1 MGNCKST
8 TGKVIA
14 PPALAPQRTL
24 FDPAGEFSDS
34 EWPDAS
40 GKSSS
45 NLHEDDPVSMLDE
58 SDPVSLIR
66 KNIIGGSQYITT
78 PFGSRKIVYAD
89 YTASGRCL
97 KPVED
102 FLTTNVYPFYA
113 NTHTEASATGAI
125 TTNLREEARLIISKS
140 LNAPREKYAL
150 LFVGTGCTGAIEKM
164 MKLLGIWLP
173 EFVTSKWKL
182 PNLIPEGDRPI
193 VFIGPFE
200 HHSNELPWRE
210 SIVTVVVI
218 PEDDDGCP
226 DIEVLEAKLSEYKD
240 RKMKIG
246 SFCAGSNVTGICIDT
261 KKYTR
266 LLHKHNA
273 LAFFDF
279 AGSGAYVE
287 INMNGENEDESMD
300 AIFMSPHKFIGG
312 PGCTGLLVANRSI
325 FETTKIPTFPGGGTV
340 SFVSPCAQDYDD
352 NIEAREDAG
361 TPAIVQAIRTGLVFQ
376 VKEMVGCRRIEAI
389 ERNYCSMVFSK
400 LRENDKVQLV
410 GSDRGA
416 YFDPHRRVTIMSFN
430 IRSPF
435 QASSNTSGI
444 RAAMSDPS
452 VMLHPHFVVAL
463 LNDVY
468 GIQARAGCSCTGPYS
483 HRLLDIDS
491 EISER
496 TRAIVSK
503 GYNAFKFGWARVNF
517 NYFISP
523 EEVEFICDA
532 ILQIAE
538 HGWKLLPLY
547 DTDLKSALFVHR
559 RKMTTQLNRPSLSN
573 LDLSASENAGQKGGG
588 MQKNSFSFKKVLE
601 DAEQMYGKA
610 EKFLRMHGQ
619 EEEDLPKDHIIS
631 KNDIW
636 WVTTTN
642 VVEAVKRD
650 LPATAPKAKERILQ
664 DAWSIA
670 LQC

>member
-1 MGNCKST
+1 MGNCKSIT
-8 TGKVIA
+8 KHSDLEPVA
-14 PPALAPQRTL
+14 
-24 FDPAGEFSDS
+24 FDNTSHGESSDC
-34 EWPDAS
+34 E
-40 GKSSS
+40 KSAAFRNYHRGEEEVVDHDHHGSKQ
-45 NLHEDDPVSMLDE
+45 EE
-58 SDPVSLIR
+58 KDPVSLIR
-66 KNIIGGSQYITT
+66 QNIIGGSQYITT

-89 YTASGRCL
+89 YTASGRSL

-400 LRENDKVQLV
+400 LRENNKVQLV

-435 QASSNTSGI
+435 QASCSNKSGI
-444 RAAMSDPS
+444 PS
-452 VMLHPHFVVAL
+452 QMLHPHFVVAL

-468 GIQARAGCSCTGPYS
+468 GIQARAGCSCTGPYG
-483 HRLLDIDS
+483 HRLMGIN
-491 EISER
+491 SER
-496 TRAIVSK
+496 SERIRVLVGK
-503 GYNAFKFGWARVNF
+503 GYNAFKLGWARVNF

-547 DTDLKSALFVHR
+547 ETDLKSALFVHR
-559 RKMTTQLNRPSLSN
+559 RKISGSNRPSLSN
-573 LDLSASENAGQKGGG
+573 FHLSVSECAEPKDAH
-588 MQKNSFSFKKVLE
+588 MQKNSFLFKQVLD
-601 DAEQMYGKA
+601 DADKIYGKA
-610 EKFLRMHGQ
+610 EQSLKMCAHREVIKLQ
-619 EEEDLPKDHIIS
+619 DEALPEDIIS
-631 KNDIW
+631 PNDIW
-636 WVTTTN
+636 WVTTKTVSN
-642 VVEAVKRD
+642 HFSSAPNEEANFS
-650 LPATAPKAKERILQ
+650 Q
-664 DAWSIA
+664 DY
-670 LQC
+670 QCMVMDC